1 MNAAQRRKG
10 WRRAKRLKGKTVN
23 VRLVRWWGNNYGAR
37 WMRGIV
43 VWAGR
48 VGGRIELDVALDSRP
63 AVVVIPAGLARGNVL
78 RADLS

>member
-23 VRLVRWWGNNYGAR
+23 VRLVRWWDNNYGAR

-48 VGGRIELDVALDSRP
+48 VGGRIELDVALDSRRGR
-63 AVVVIPAGLARGNVL
+63 VVIREHTARE
-78 RADLS
+78 A